1 MIDLHSHILFETDDG
16 AKSLEESVIM
26 AKEAYDAGFTTICC
40 TPHYLEPQYK
50 KTKEENTKTL
60 ERLKE
65 ELEKNNIPIEL
76 FLGNEIYIVN
86 NIEELVENNITSRI
100 GNSEYILFELPLFQK
115 LSNAVDIIRNLPYT
129 KLILAHPERYEYV
142 QKDISYLDDFIEMGV
157 LLQGNYESI
166 LGKYGRTA
174 QKTLKKLLKQKKID
188 FLSTDTHKK
197 SSTYTKMEEIQRKLR
212 KIVKEDYYNSL
223 TFEIPNEILRNI

>member
-16 AKSLEESVIM
+16 SKSLEESVIM

-50 KTKEENTKTL
+50 KTKEENTKIL

-65 ELEKNNIPIEL
+65 ELEKNNIPMEL

-86 NIEELVENNITSRI
+86 NIEELVENNITSRM

-115 LSNAVDIIRNLPYT
+115 LTNAVDIIRNLPYT

>member
-16 AKSLEESVIM
+16 SKSLEESVIM

-65 ELEKNNIPIEL
+65 ELEKHNIPMEL

-86 NIEELVENNITSRI
+86 NIEELVENNITSRM

-115 LSNAVDIIRNLPYT
+115 LTNAVDIIRNLPYT

>member
-16 AKSLEESVIM
+16 SKSLEESVIM

-188 FLSTDTHKK
+188 FLSTDTQ
-197 SSTYTKMEEIQRKLR
+197 MEEIQRNLR

>member
-16 AKSLEESVIM
+16 SKSLEESVIM

-65 ELEKNNIPIEL
+65 ELEKNNIPMEL

-86 NIEELVENNITSRI
+86 NIEELVENNITSRM

-115 LSNAVDIIRNLPYT
+115 LTNAVDIIRNLPYT

>member
-16 AKSLEESVIM
+16 SKSLEESVIM

-50 KTKEENTKTL
+50 KTKEENTKIL

-65 ELEKNNIPIEL
+65 ELEKNNIPMEL

-86 NIEELVENNITSRI
+86 NIEELVENNITSRM

>member
-16 AKSLEESVIM
+16 SKSLEESVIM

-60 ERLKE
+60 EKLKE
-65 ELEKNNIPIEL
+65 ELEKNNIPMEL

>member
-16 AKSLEESVIM
+16 SKSLEESVIM

>member
-16 AKSLEESVIM
+16 SKSLEESVIM

-65 ELEKNNIPIEL
+65 ELEKNNIPMEL

-86 NIEELVENNITSRI
+86 NIEELVENNITSRM

-115 LSNAVDIIRNLPYT
+115 LTNAVDIIRNLPYT

-142 QKDISYLDDFIEMGV
+142 QKDISYLNDFIEMGV

>member
-1 MIDLHSHILFETDDG
+1 MIDLHSHILFGTDDG
-16 AKSLEESVIM
+16 SKSLEESVIM

-65 ELEKNNIPIEL
+65 ELEKNNIPMEL

-86 NIEELVENNITSRI
+86 NIEELVENNITSRM

-115 LSNAVDIIRNLPYT
+115 LTNAVDIIRNLPYT

>member
-16 AKSLEESVIM
+16 SKSLEESVIM

-50 KTKEENTKTL
+50 KTKEENTKIL

-65 ELEKNNIPIEL
+65 ELEKNNIPMEL

>member
-16 AKSLEESVIM
+16 SKSLEESVIM

-65 ELEKNNIPIEL
+65 ELERNNIPMEL

-86 NIEELVENNITSRI
+86 NIEELVENNITSRM

-115 LSNAVDIIRNLPYT
+115 LTNAVDIIRNLPYT